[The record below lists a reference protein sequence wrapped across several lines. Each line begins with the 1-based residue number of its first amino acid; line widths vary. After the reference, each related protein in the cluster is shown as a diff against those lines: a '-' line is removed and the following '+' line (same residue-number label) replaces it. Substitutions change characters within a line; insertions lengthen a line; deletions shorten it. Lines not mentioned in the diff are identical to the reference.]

1 MLCHLEGKVRRVKK
15 VEALV
20 LAAGLS
26 SRMHQNKLLLPLYD
40 KTVIENTILNLLQV
54 PVDGISVVL
63 GNEKERV
70 RRQLES
76 YPVKFIENPC
86 YARGMSTSVREGVKE
101 VSRGEADA
109 VLILPGDMP
118 FVQPETVKR
127 LIRVFYDGEGSIVF
141 PLFNGKRGHPVL
153 FGKEIYPQFMDIS
166 GDMGGRE
173 ILKRNADRIC
183 PVLVDD
189 PGVFIDI
196 DCRDDYDRVLS
207 RIDSID

>member
-1 MLCHLEGKVRRVKK
+1 MNK

-40 KTVIENTILNLLQV
+40 TTVIETTITNLLQV
-54 PVDGISVVL
+54 PIDGISVVL

-76 YPVKFIENPC
+76 YPVKFIENPY
-86 YARGMSTSVREGVKE
+86 YAQGMSTSVREGIKE
-101 VSRGEADA
+101 VRMGDADA

-118 FVQPETVKR
+118 FVKPETVQR
-127 LIRVFYDGEGSIVF
+127 LIQVFFDGEGSIVF

-153 FGKEIYPQFMDIS
+153 FGKEIFPEFIDIS

-173 ILKRNADRIC
+173 ILKRNSDRIC

-196 DCRDDYDRVLS
+196 DCRDDYEKILS
-207 RIDSID
+207 QIDSVK

>member
-1 MLCHLEGKVRRVKK
+1 M
-15 VEALV
+15 
-20 LAAGLS
+20 AAGLS

-40 KTVIENTILNLLQV
+40 TTVIETTITNLLQV
-54 PVDGISVVL
+54 PIDGISVVL

-76 YPVKFIENPC
+76 YPVKFIENPY
-86 YARGMSTSVREGVKE
+86 YAQGMSTSVREGIKE
-101 VSRGEADA
+101 VSLGDADA

-118 FVQPETVKR
+118 FVKPETVQR
-127 LIRVFYDGEGSIVF
+127 LIQVFFDGEGSIVF

-153 FGKEIYPQFMDIS
+153 FGKEIFPEFIDIS

-173 ILKRNADRIC
+173 ILKRNSDRIC

-196 DCRDDYDRVLS
+196 DCRDDYEKILS
-207 RIDSID
+207 QIDSIK